1 MLLRNYMCNFV
12 LRRLKFYRER
22 TYHLATL
29 AILLAHSAIV
39 NSQQQLPLPL
49 EEVRM
54 FTDALDQIR
63 SSYVEDVKDQDLLE
77 SAIRGMLIGLDPH
90 SAFISGA
97 DFDSLQDTT
106 TGEFGGLGIEVSR
119 QDDYILV
126 ISPIDGSPADRA
138 GILPGDRIMQIN
150 GKPLRQLLPDEAAE
164 LMRGAPGTKVSVTI
178 SREGLDPFELQ
189 IIRDI
194 VSINSVRSRIIN
206 QSYAYVRI
214 SQFRGNTGAEFQ
226 NEIEQ
231 LIKGAE
237 PIYGL
242 ILDLRNNPGGVVQS
256 AVEIVDSFI
265 DNGTIVYTEGRI
277 EQANNKYLATK
288 KSINTELP
296 IVVLIN
302 RGSASASEIVA
313 GALQDHNRAIILG
326 TRSFGKGSVQ
336 TILPLAPDKAMKLTT
351 SLYFTPNGRSIQA
364 TGIVPDVIVEEAFI
378 TKKSRDIRQ
387 YVESDLEGHI
397 PSVNK
402 LSKNEQRTQLEGRD
416 DLSSG
421 ELSEVLVTAE
431 EVLVSDYP
439 LQEALNLLKG
449 INSYMQGQ

>member
-1 MLLRNYMCNFV
+1 MLLTRHTFNFV
-12 LRRLKFYRER
+12 MHRLNSHRKQVYQ
-22 TYHLATL
+22 LVPL
-29 AILLAHSAIV
+29 AILAAYPTIV
-39 NSQQQLPLPL
+39 NSQQPLPLPL

-63 SSYVEDVKDQDLLE
+63 SSYVKDVKDQDLLE

-164 LMRGAPGTKVSVTI
+164 LMRGAPGTEVRVTI

-194 VSINSVRSRIIN
+194 VSINSVRSRII
-206 QSYAYVRI
+206 SKGYAYVRV
-214 SQFRGNTGAEFQ
+214 SQFRGNTGEEFK
-226 NEIEQ
+226 NEIGQ
-231 LIKGAE
+231 LIGGAE

-265 DNGTIVYTEGRI
+265 EDGTIVYTEGRI
-277 EQANNKYLATK
+277 DQANNEYLATK
-288 KSINTELP
+288 NSINTELP

-313 GALQDHNRAIILG
+313 GALQDHKRAIILG

-336 TILPLAPDKAMKLTT
+336 TVLPLAPDKAMKLTT

-364 TGIVPDVIVEEAFI
+364 TGIVPDVIAEEAFI

-397 PSVNK
+397 PGVDKS
-402 LSKNEQRTQLEGRD
+402 SKSDQRVQLEGRD
-416 DLSSG
+416 DLSPNETSK
-421 ELSEVLVTAE
+421 VLITAE

-449 INSYMQGQ
+449 INSYMRGR

>member
-29 AILLAHSAIV
+29 ATLLAHSAIV

-164 LMRGAPGTKVSVTI
+164 LMRGAPGTEVSVTI

-214 SQFRGNTGAEFQ
+214 SQFRGNTGVEFQ

-402 LSKNEQRTQLEGRD
+402 LLKNEQRTQLEGRD

>member
-164 LMRGAPGTKVSVTI
+164 LMRGAPGTEVSVTI

-214 SQFRGNTGAEFQ
+214 SQFRGNTGVEFQ

-265 DNGTIVYTEGRI
+265 DNGTIVFTEGRI

-302 RGSASASEIVA
+302 RGSASAS
-313 GALQDHNRAIILG
+313 
-326 TRSFGKGSVQ
+326 
-336 TILPLAPDKAMKLTT
+336 
-351 SLYFTPNGRSIQA
+351 
-364 TGIVPDVIVEEAFI
+364 
-378 TKKSRDIRQ
+378 
-387 YVESDLEGHI
+387 
-397 PSVNK
+397 
-402 LSKNEQRTQLEGRD
+402 
-416 DLSSG
+416 
-421 ELSEVLVTAE
+421 
-431 EVLVSDYP
+431 
-439 LQEALNLLKG
+439 
-449 INSYMQGQ
+449 

>member
-1 MLLRNYMCNFV
+1 MCNFV

-214 SQFRGNTGAEFQ
+214 SQFRGNTGVEFQ

>member
-164 LMRGAPGTKVSVTI
+164 LMRGAPGTEVSVTI

-265 DNGTIVYTEGRI
+265 DNGTIVFTEGRI

>member
-1 MLLRNYMCNFV
+1 MLLRNYMCKFV

-63 SSYVEDVKDQDLLE
+63 SSYVEDVKDQVLLE

-106 TGEFGGLGIEVSR
+106 TGKFGGLGIEVSR

-138 GILPGDRIMQIN
+138 GILPGDRIIQIN

-164 LMRGAPGTKVSVTI
+164 LMRGPAGTEVSVTI
-178 SREGLDPFELQ
+178 SREGQEPFELQ
-189 IIRDI
+189 IVRDI
-194 VSINSVRSRIIN
+194 VNINSVRSRIIN
-206 QSYAYVRI
+206 ERYAYIRI
-214 SQFRGNTGAEFQ
+214 SQFRGNTGEEFK

-231 LIKGAE
+231 LIEGADLN
-237 PIYGL
+237 GL

-265 DNGTIVYTEGRI
+265 EDGTIVYTEGRI
-277 EQANNKYLATK
+277 DQANNEYLATK
-288 KSINTELP
+288 DSIDTELP

-313 GALQDHNRAIILG
+313 GALQDHNRAVIMG

-336 TILPLAPDKAMKLTT
+336 TVLPLAPNKAMKLTT
-351 SLYFTPNGRSIQA
+351 SLYFTPSGRSIQA
-364 TGIVPDVIVEEAFI
+364 KGIEPDVIAEEAFI

-397 PSVNK
+397 PNVSNT
-402 LSKNEQRTQLEGRD
+402 SKNDRRGRLEGRD
-416 DLSSG
+416 DLTSD
-421 ELSEVLVTAE
+421 ELSSVLITAE
-431 EVLVSDYP
+431 EVIVSDYP

-449 INSYMQGQ
+449 IHLYIMRE

>member
-1 MLLRNYMCNFV
+1 MCNFV

>member
-1 MLLRNYMCNFV
+1 MLLESHFFIFFR
-12 LRRLKFYRER
+12 RRLQLCKKQ
-22 TYHLATL
+22 TYQLVIIGIL
-29 AILLAHSAIV
+29 AIHSAV
-39 NSQQQLPLPL
+39 ANSQQQLPLPL

-63 SSYVEDVKDQDLLE
+63 SSYVEDVKDQVLLE

-106 TGEFGGLGIEVSR
+106 TGKFGGLGIEVSR
-119 QDDYILV
+119 QDDYSLV

-138 GILPGDRIMQIN
+138 GILPGDRIIQIN

-164 LMRGAPGTKVSVTI
+164 LMRGPAGTEVSVTI
-178 SREGLDPFELQ
+178 SREGQEPFELQ
-189 IIRDI
+189 IVRDI
-194 VSINSVRSRIIN
+194 VNINSVRSRIIN
-206 QSYAYVRI
+206 ERYAYIRI
-214 SQFRGNTGAEFQ
+214 SQFRGNTGEEFK

-231 LIKGAE
+231 LIEGADLN
-237 PIYGL
+237 GL

-265 DNGTIVYTEGRI
+265 EDGTIVYTEGRI
-277 EQANNKYLATK
+277 DQANNEYLATK
-288 KSINTELP
+288 DSIDTELP

-313 GALQDHNRAIILG
+313 GALQDHNRAVIMG

-336 TILPLAPDKAMKLTT
+336 TVLPLAPNKAMKLTT
-351 SLYFTPNGRSIQA
+351 SLYFTPSGRSIQA
-364 TGIVPDVIVEEAFI
+364 KGIEPDVIAEEAVI
-378 TKKSRDIRQ
+378 TKKSRDSRQ
-387 YVESDLEGHI
+387 YVEADLEGHI
-397 PSVNK
+397 PNVSNT
-402 LSKNEQRTQLEGRD
+402 SKNDRRGRLEGRD
-416 DLSSG
+416 DLTSD
-421 ELSEVLVTAE
+421 ELSSVLITAE
-431 EVLVSDYP
+431 EVIVSDYP

-449 INSYMQGQ
+449 IHLYIMRE

>member
-214 SQFRGNTGAEFQ
+214 SQFRGNTGVEFQ

>member
-1 MLLRNYMCNFV
+1 MLLTRHTCNFV
-12 LRRLKFYRER
+12 MHRLNSHRRRVYQLVP
-22 TYHLATL
+22 L
-29 AILLAHSAIV
+29 AILAAYPTIV
-39 NSQQQLPLPL
+39 NSQQPLPLPL

-77 SAIRGMLIGLDPH
+77 SAIRGMLLGLDPH

-164 LMRGAPGTKVSVTI
+164 LMRGAPGTKVTVTI

-206 QSYAYVRI
+206 KSYAYVRV
-214 SQFRGNTGAEFQ
+214 SQFRGNTGEEFK
-226 NEIEQ
+226 NEIGQ

-265 DNGTIVYTEGRI
+265 EDGTIVYTEGRI
-277 EQANNKYLATK
+277 DQANNEYLATK
-288 KSINTELP
+288 NSINTELP

-336 TILPLAPDKAMKLTT
+336 TVLPLAPDKAMKLTT

-364 TGIVPDVIVEEAFI
+364 TGIVPDVIAEEAFI

-387 YVESDLEGHI
+387 YVESDLDGHI
-397 PSVNK
+397 PGVDNS
-402 LSKNEQRTQLEGRD
+402 SQSDQRVQLEGRD
-416 DLSSG
+416 DLSSE
-421 ELSEVLVTAE
+421 ELSKVLITAE

-449 INSYMQGQ
+449 INSYMRGR

>member
-1 MLLRNYMCNFV
+1 MLLTRYMCDFV
-12 LRRLKFYRER
+12 MDRLNLSKRRAYQLV
-22 TYHLATL
+22 TLATL
-29 AILLAHSAIV
+29 SAYPAIV
-39 NSQQQLPLPL
+39 NSQQPLPLPL

-164 LMRGAPGTKVSVTI
+164 LMRGAPGTEVTVTI
-178 SREGLDPFELQ
+178 SREELDPFELQ

-194 VSINSVRSRIIN
+194 VSINSVRSRIIDK
-206 QSYAYVRI
+206 SYAYVRV
-214 SQFRGNTGAEFQ
+214 SQFRGNTGEEFK
-226 NEIEQ
+226 NEIGQ
-231 LIKGAE
+231 LIEEAK

-265 DNGTIVYTEGRI
+265 EDGTIVYTEGRI
-277 EQANNKYLATK
+277 EQANNEYLASK
-288 KSINTELP
+288 DSINTELP

-336 TILPLAPDKAMKLTT
+336 TVLPLAPDKAMKLTT

-364 TGIVPDVIVEEAFI
+364 TGIVPDVIAEEAFI

-387 YVESDLEGHI
+387 YVESDLDGHI
-397 PSVNK
+397 PSVDSS
-402 LSKNEQRTQLEGRD
+402 SKSDQRVQLEGRD
-416 DLSSG
+416 DLSSD
-421 ELSEVLVTAE
+421 ELSKVLVTAE

-449 INSYMQGQ
+449 INSYMRGR

>member
-1 MLLRNYMCNFV
+1 
-12 LRRLKFYRER
+12 
-22 TYHLATL
+22 
-29 AILLAHSAIV
+29 LAHSAIV

-164 LMRGAPGTKVSVTI
+164 LMRGAPGTEVSVTI

-231 LIKGAE
+231 LIKGAK

>member
-1 MLLRNYMCNFV
+1 MLLESHFFIFFR
-12 LRRLKFYRER
+12 RRLQLCKKQ
-22 TYHLATL
+22 TYQLVTIGIL
-29 AILLAHSAIV
+29 AIHSAV
-39 NSQQQLPLPL
+39 ANSQQQLPLPL

-63 SSYVEDVKDQDLLE
+63 SSYVEDVKDQVLLE

-106 TGEFGGLGIEVSR
+106 TGKFGGLGIEVSR
-119 QDDYILV
+119 QDNYILV

-138 GILPGDRIMQIN
+138 GILPGDRIIQIN

-164 LMRGAPGTKVSVTI
+164 LMRGPAGTEVGVTI
-178 SREGLDPFELQ
+178 SREGQEPFELQ
-189 IIRDI
+189 IVRDI
-194 VSINSVRSRIIN
+194 VNINSVRSRIIN
-206 QSYAYVRI
+206 ERYAYIRI
-214 SQFRGNTGAEFQ
+214 SQFRGNTGEEFK

-231 LIKGAE
+231 LIEGAE
-237 PIYGL
+237 LNGL

-265 DNGTIVYTEGRI
+265 EDGTIVYTEGRI
-277 EQANNKYLATK
+277 DQANNEYLATK
-288 KSINTELP
+288 DSIDTELP

-313 GALQDHNRAIILG
+313 GALQDHNRAVILG

-336 TILPLAPDKAMKLTT
+336 TVLPLAPNKAMKLTT
-351 SLYFTPNGRSIQA
+351 SLYFTPSGRSIQA
-364 TGIVPDVIVEEAFI
+364 KGIEPDVIAEEAFI

-397 PSVNK
+397 PNVSNT
-402 LSKNEQRTQLEGRD
+402 SKNDRRGQLEGRD
-416 DLSSG
+416 DLTSD
-421 ELSEVLVTAE
+421 ELSSVLITAE
-431 EVLVSDYP
+431 EVIVSDYP

-449 INSYMQGQ
+449 IHLYMTRE

>member
-1 MLLRNYMCNFV
+1 
-12 LRRLKFYRER
+12 
-22 TYHLATL
+22 
-29 AILLAHSAIV
+29 
-39 NSQQQLPLPL
+39 
-49 EEVRM
+49 M

-77 SAIRGMLIGLDPH
+77 SAIRGMLLGLDPH

-164 LMRGAPGTKVSVTI
+164 LMRGAPGTKVTVTI

-206 QSYAYVRI
+206 KSYAYVRV
-214 SQFRGNTGAEFQ
+214 SQFRGNTGEEFK
-226 NEIEQ
+226 NEIGQ

-265 DNGTIVYTEGRI
+265 EDGTIVYTEGRI
-277 EQANNKYLATK
+277 DQANNEYLATK
-288 KSINTELP
+288 NSINTELP

-336 TILPLAPDKAMKLTT
+336 TVLPLAPDKAMKLTT

-364 TGIVPDVIVEEAFI
+364 TGIVPDVIAEEAFI

-387 YVESDLEGHI
+387 YVESDLDGHI
-397 PSVNK
+397 PGVDNS
-402 LSKNEQRTQLEGRD
+402 SKSDQRVQLEGRD
-416 DLSSG
+416 DLSSE
-421 ELSEVLVTAE
+421 ELSKVLITAE

-449 INSYMQGQ
+449 INSYMRGR

>member
-164 LMRGAPGTKVSVTI
+164 LMRGAPGTEVSVTI

-214 SQFRGNTGAEFQ
+214 SQFRGNTGVEFQ

-265 DNGTIVYTEGRI
+265 DNGTIVFTEGRI

>member
-1 MLLRNYMCNFV
+1 MCNFV

-231 LIKGAE
+231 LIKGAK

>member
-1 MLLRNYMCNFV
+1 MLLKRNICNFV
-12 LRRLKFYRER
+12 MRDLKSYRRR
-22 TYHLATL
+22 TYQLVTL
-29 AILLAHSAIV
+29 AIFAAHSAIV
-39 NSQQQLPLPL
+39 NAQQQLPLPL

-63 SSYVEDVKDQDLLE
+63 SSYVEDVNDQDLLE

-119 QDDYILV
+119 QDDHILV

-138 GILPGDRIMQIN
+138 GILAGDRIMQIN

-164 LMRGAPGTKVSVTI
+164 LMRGAPGTEVSVTI
-178 SREGLDPFELQ
+178 SRVGLDPFELQ
-189 IIRDI
+189 IVRDI

-214 SQFRGNTGAEFQ
+214 SQFRGNTGKEFK

-231 LIKGAE
+231 LIEEADT
-237 PIYGL
+237 IHGL

-265 DNGTIVYTEGRI
+265 EDGTIVYTEGRI
-277 EQANNKYLATK
+277 DQANNEYLATK
-288 KSINTELP
+288 NIINTELP

-336 TILPLAPDKAMKLTT
+336 TVLPLAPDKAMKLTT

-364 TGIVPDVIVEEAFI
+364 TGIEPDVIAEEAFI

-397 PSVNK
+397 PNVNNA
-402 LSKNEQRTQLEGRD
+402 SKNGQRVQLEGRD
-416 DLSSG
+416 DLTSD
-421 ELSEVLVTAE
+421 ELSKVLITAE

-449 INSYMQGQ
+449 INSYMRGR

>member
-1 MLLRNYMCNFV
+1 MCNFV

-164 LMRGAPGTKVSVTI
+164 LMRGAPGTEVSVTI